1 MGFRN
6 KDVIIDKGLN
16 CGIQHIKEH
25 CKDVQPIVICS
36 SYTFLDIIE
45 RILKN
50 ALNKCLGLFREGLC
64 KSLYKGIHR
73 MYACCCENDSITF
86 FWRMANTLRFLFSS
100 EQIIGIK

>member
-25 CKDVQPIVICS
+25 CKDVQPIVTCS

-50 ALNKCLGLFREGLC
+50 TLNKCLGLFREGIC
-64 KSLYKGIHR
+64 KICIMGYTECMLAAVKMTASH
-73 MYACCCENDSITF
+73 
-86 FWRMANTLRFLFSS
+86 FSGEWPILLDFYS
-100 EQIIGIK
+100 ALSKL